1 MLIATC
7 NPGGAQEHKEG
18 KPYSGKWLPS
28 YSHHL
33 RGRPVVILPDNDKTG
48 EDHAQDIARK
58 LTGIAAS
65 VCIVRLPGLPPKG
78 DVSDWLAAGGTAEEL
93 ERLATEAPEN
103 AKEEPPKP
111 PPPADI
117 PDEPLPGL
125 ADLLSIDAWTT
136 RPMPPPDRL
145 LGDLVTTTTRVFL
158 VGRTGLGKTLVG
170 LGMALG
176 MATGD
181 GFMHWRAGRTARVL
195 YLDGEMPGELIRQRA
210 IDALRRQGI
219 KSCPGLFIFGRDL
232 EDEIKARFPTIGEM
246 PPLNTEAG
254 HNWLL
259 ALIAGLGGVDVLVLD
274 NVMSLLE
281 GIQKEEEA
289 WSGALPLVQRLTGKR
304 IGQIWLDHTGHNQ
317 DRQYGSSTKA
327 WRFDAVGVM
336 TPLPSDQKG
345 KHEVAFNLSFEAPGK
360 ARRRTPDNWQDFDT
374 VTVRLADDRWTSQPN
389 GEGSG
394 GAPAKVAPSRVPFYD
409 ALTAAITTT
418 AGRPAGT
425 TTVFEWQA
433 ACQRKGLIEAA
444 QQDEGYRQRD
454 ARMRD
459 FRRAKGDLLA
469 ARWISVE
476 DDIVTDIKGRW

>member
-1 MLIATC
+1 MD
-7 NPGGAQEHKEG
+7 GAD
-18 KPYSGKWLPS
+18 SNDR
-28 YSHHL
+28 
-33 RGRPVVILPDNDKTG
+33 RGWV
-48 EDHAQDIARK
+48 
-58 LTGIAAS
+58 
-65 VCIVRLPGLPPKG
+65 
-78 DVSDWLAAGGTAEEL
+78 
-93 ERLATEAPEN
+93 
-103 AKEEPPKP
+103 P
-111 PPPADI
+111 PPSEEYQREHPDWNKSADGT
-117 PDEPLPGL
+117 LPGL
-125 ADLLSIDAWTT
+125 AELLSIDAWTT
-136 RPMPPPDRL
+136 RPMPSPDRL

-176 MATGD
+176 MATGE
-181 GFMHWRAGRTARVL
+181 GFMHWRAGRAARVL

-254 HNWLL
+254 HNWIL

-336 TPLPSDQKG
+336 TPLPADQKG
-345 KHEVAFNLSFEAPGK
+345 KHEVAFGLSFEAPGK
-360 ARRRTPDNWQDFDT
+360 ARRRTPDNWADFET
-374 VTVRLADDRWTSQPN
+374 VTVRLADDRWTSQPSGDN
-389 GEGSG
+389 GSTT
-394 GAPAKVAPSRVPFYD
+394 AKVAPSRVPFYD
-409 ALTAAITTT
+409 ALTAALTTT
-418 AGRPAGT
+418 TDRTAGT

-444 QQDEGYRQRD
+444 QKDEGYRQRD

-476 DDIVTDIKGRW
+476 GDTVTDLKGRW